1 MEIILVIGLFF
12 LFLFIGMPV
21 FIALSVP
28 SLVYVILKGIPMAT
42 LSYILI
48 QAINVFPIVAVPMF
62 ILVGKLVNEFG
73 GTKRIF
79 NFARL
84 LFRNTKGYTAY
95 VNVLVSLIF
104 SGMSGAALADIGGL
118 GQIEIKAMEDEGFKR
133 SFGAALTAA
142 TATVGPIFPPSIPL
156 IIYAMAAE
164 VSGVRALLAGVLPG
178 ILITGVLMIFVF
190 FIIPAKLH
198 LNDQKVNI
206 KTNIGTD
213 SLAQS
218 FFEAFPT
225 MCAAPLIIVC
235 MLTGVFSPTEAGAAG
250 VFYMIF
256 IGFLHREFKLSRVI
270 HALKETFV
278 STSIILLI
286 VCTGIFFTK
295 ILTMERLPVMVS
307 TSLLNFTRNPVVM
320 LLIINLMML
329 IIGMFMESI
338 SSIVLLTPILLPIAN
353 AIGIDPVHLGIIVV
367 FNLMI
372 GLSTPPFG
380 MGLYMVCEVGE
391 VSPEVVLK
399 ELAFLYLPLIISLLT
414 VTFVSVLS
422 LWIPNMVFG

>member
-1 MEIILVIGLFF
+1 MGIILVIGFFF

-42 LSYILI
+42 LSYTLI
-48 QAINVFPIVAVPMF
+48 QAINAFPIVAVPMF

-79 NFARL
+79 NLARV
-84 LFRNTKGYTAY
+84 LFGNTKGYTAY

-178 ILITGVLMIFVF
+178 ILITVVLMISVF

-213 SLAQS
+213 SLSRS

-399 ELAFLYLPLIISLLT
+399 ELAFLYLPLIISLLA